1 MYSVALMACSRFVLG
16 GGMKASKLII
26 NSLRSQIYI
35 SYIIKSIRELRT
47 P

>member
-16 GGMKASKLII
+16 GGMMARRLIHSVI
-26 NSLRSQIYI
+26 NSLRSQICI
-35 SYIIKSIRELRT
+35 YIIKSS